1 MARTIPAPP
10 PAFAHN
16 SSDATG
22 SGANGLRRDPLIL
35 PEDEGGLVRMVA
47 DRDLLDPLAGNTPS
61 FSAET
66 SPEGTSTTSGKAS
79 VPLFRRVRERLPA
92 PPDHILAEIERKV
105 HAGERLSAVDGM
117 ALFAAPDLLWL
128 GRLARHAQRR
138 ISGDTV
144 FFNINRH
151 LNLTN
156 VCKAKCAFCSF
167 RRDDGEAG
175 AYTMTVAEAVAT
187 ARTTV
192 AALPITELHIVNG
205 LHPDLPFDYYV
216 DMLRALSDALPNV
229 HLKAFTAVEIWWFAR
244 ITGKSYA
251 EVLHELREAG
261 LGSMPG
267 GGAEIFAPAV
277 RRRICGYKSTAED
290 WLAVHRTAHGLGIRT
305 NSTMLYGH
313 IETAADRIDHLLRLR
328 ELQDVTNG
336 FQVFIPLRFHNA
348 NNRMSDLPMA
358 TPLETAR
365 IFAIS
370 RLMLDN
376 IPHLKAYWIMLGLDT
391 AQMLLEFGVDDLD
404 GTVVEERIYHMAGAH
419 TPHEMGRNELLRVI
433 RDGGREPVQRD
444 TTYNVMRRFSRDDD
458 PSDDLPTTMTLQA
471 GVVGA
476 LR

>member
-1 MARTIPAPP
+1 M
-10 PAFAHN
+10 
-16 SSDATG
+16 
-22 SGANGLRRDPLIL
+22 
-35 PEDEGGLVRMVA
+35 
-47 DRDLLDPLAGNTPS
+47 
-61 FSAET
+61 
-66 SPEGTSTTSGKAS
+66 SPCVVS
-79 VPLFRRVRERLPA
+79 
-92 PPDHILAEIERKV
+92 
-105 HAGERLSAVDGM
+105 LS
-117 ALFAAPDLLWL
+117 LLWAHPEQA
-128 GRLARHAQRR
+128 LARHAQRR

-251 EVLHELREAG
+251 EVLHELRDAG

-328 ELQDVTNG
+328 ELQDETNG

-404 GTVVEERIYHMAGAH
+404 GTVVEERIYHMAGVQRGKAPRQCRGVTQSSVAGLCKDRCH
-419 TPHEMGRNELLRVI
+419 L
-433 RDGGREPVQRD
+433 RDGLRKPFSVG
-444 TTYNVMRRFSRDDD
+444 TTRRPDCVDHG
-458 PSDDLPTTMTLQA
+458 LA
-471 GVVGA
+471 GVPGPFLPEIDRPRAGFRLPEDTQGRVADQETRHQRVGRLILA
-476 LR
+476 RR

>member
-10 PAFAHN
+10 PAFTHGPA
-16 SSDATG
+16 DTTA
-22 SGANGLRRDPLIL
+22 SGANGLRRDPSVL
-35 PEDEGGLVRMVA
+35 PEDEGGLVRKVA
-47 DRDLLDPLAGNTPS
+47 DRDLLDPLAGNVAPVPP
-61 FSAET
+61 ET
-66 SPEGTSTTSGKAS
+66 SPEGTSATARTSAT
-79 VPLFRRVRERLPA
+79 PLFRHVRERLPA
-92 PPDHILAEIERKV
+92 SPDHILAEIERKV
-105 HAGERLSAVDGM
+105 RAGERLTAADGM

-167 RRDDGEAG
+167 RRVDGESG

-187 ARTTV
+187 ARATV

-205 LHPDLPFDYYV
+205 LHPDLPFDYDV
-216 DMLRALSDALPNV
+216 DMLRALSDALPHV

-251 EVLHELREAG
+251 EVLHDLREAG

-267 GGAEIFAPAV
+267 GGAEIFAPVV

-328 ELQDVTNG
+328 DLQDETAG

-370 RLMLDN
+370 RLTLDN
-376 IPHLKAYWIMLGLDT
+376 IPHLKA
-391 AQMLLEFGVDDLD
+391 
-404 GTVVEERIYHMAGAH
+404 
-419 TPHEMGRNELLRVI
+419 
-433 RDGGREPVQRD
+433 
-444 TTYNVMRRFSRDDD
+444 
-458 PSDDLPTTMTLQA
+458 
-471 GVVGA
+471 
-476 LR
+476 

>member
-10 PAFAHN
+10 PAVTHDPA
-16 SSDATG
+16 DATG
-22 SGANGLRRDPLIL
+22 SGANGLRRDPSVL

-47 DRDLLDPLAGNTPS
+47 DRDLLDPLSGNTPS

-79 VPLFRRVRERLPA
+79 VPLFRRVRERLPV

-105 HAGERLSAVDGM
+105 HAGERLSAADGM
-117 ALFAAPDLLWL
+117 ALFATPGLLWL

-144 FFNINRH
+144 FFNMNRHINRH

-156 VCKAKCAFCSF
+156 VCQAKCAFCSF

-175 AYTMTVAEAVAT
+175 AYTM
-187 ARTTV
+187 TV

-216 DMLRALSDALPNV
+216 DMLRALSDALPHV

-251 EVLHELREAG
+251 EVLHDLREAG

-290 WLAVHRTAHGLGIRT
+290 WLAVHRTAHGHGIRT

-328 ELQDVTNG
+328 DLQDETGG
-336 FQVFIPLRFHNA
+336 FQVFIPLRLHNA

-365 IFAIS
+365 IFT
-370 RLMLDN
+370 MV
-376 IPHLKAYWIMLGLDT
+376 
-391 AQMLLEFGVDDLD
+391 LE
-404 GTVVEERIYHMAGAH
+404 TE
-419 TPHEMGRNELLRVI
+419 
-433 RDGGREPVQRD
+433 
-444 TTYNVMRRFSRDDD
+444 
-458 PSDDLPTTMTLQA
+458 
-471 GVVGA
+471 
-476 LR
+476 